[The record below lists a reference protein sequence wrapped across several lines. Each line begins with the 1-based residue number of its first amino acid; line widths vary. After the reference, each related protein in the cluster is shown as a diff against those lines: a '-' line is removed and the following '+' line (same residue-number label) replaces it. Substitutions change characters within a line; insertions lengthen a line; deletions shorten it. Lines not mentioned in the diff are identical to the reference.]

1 MSYLYVCEQ
10 GAVIGFEENRFRIKY
25 KNDLLKSI
33 PAETLEVIEIFGKVQ
48 MTTSCMEECLK
59 RGVTVIFYSTY
70 GSYYRRLIS
79 TNHVN
84 VQLQRRQAEIGK
96 NEEFKLEFS
105 RKIIS
110 AKVRNQI
117 VLLRRYARNRDIDIK
132 RSVAE
137 MQYMDTK
144 IGQASSIEQI
154 MGYEGHAAKIYF
166 RTMGQLINRDF
177 AFEKRSRRPPLDP
190 FNSMLSLGYSI
201 ILNEIYGKIE
211 AKGLNPYF
219 GMMHKDREK
228 HPTLASDLMEEWRAV
243 LIDATALSL
252 VNGFEIQRDDFYQEE
267 DRKGVFLNQKSFK
280 VYIQKLETKF
290 RNKMQY
296 LSYVNYPVTFRQ
308 ALDLQVN
315 QLVRAI
321 TEENAELYYPVII
334 R

>member
-10 GAVIGFEENRFRIKY
+10 GAVIGFEENRFQIKY
-25 KNDLLKSI
+25 KNNLLKSI
-33 PAETLEVIEIFGKVQ
+33 PAESLEVVEIFGKVQ
-48 MTTSCMEECLK
+48 MTTPCMEECLK
-59 RGVTVIFYSTY
+59 RGVTVVFYSNY
-70 GSYYRRLIS
+70 GAYYGRLIS

-96 NEEFKLEFS
+96 NEEFKLNFS
-105 RKIIS
+105 RRIIS

-117 VLLRRYARNRDIDIK
+117 VLLRRYARNREVDIK
-132 RSVAE
+132 RPVVE

-144 IGQASSIEQI
+144 IGQATAIEQM
-154 MGYEGHAAKIYF
+154 MGYEGQAAKIYF
-166 RTMGQLINRDF
+166 RTLGQLINREF
-177 AFEKRSRRPPLDP
+177 RFEKRSRRPPLDP

-211 AKGLNPYF
+211 AKGMNPYF

-252 VNGFEIQRDDFYQEE
+252 VNGFEIHREDFYQAE
-267 DRKGVFLNQKSFK
+267 DREGVFLNQKAFK
-280 VYIQKLETKF
+280 LYIQKLEMKF

-296 LSYVNYPVTFRQ
+296 LSYVSYPVSFRQ

-315 QLVRAI
+315 QLARAI
-321 TEENAELYYPVII
+321 TEENAELYHPVII